1 MFGRRVGR
9 PSSAPDA
16 PATPSVTSDSPIR
29 VDVTPREAYE
39 QRPRLFAALETAFP
53 VKFQVVGSGNADAAI
68 VFATRAASSEV
79 VSGPRLTLLGDAETD
94 QPFGAIAFTESS
106 SVPRPFRGRTL
117 TDSSTGQRLPGTY
130 DDWGVVLAT
139 SPSGPVWMARADGQF
154 VAASWP
160 EELGSGATLREQL
173 TVGRFIGLLPLAHFL
188 RELSAAASWEQPE
201 SKACFVFDDP
211 NLHWW
216 SYGYLDYRKLAAHA
230 EAHDYRVTAATIPL
244 DQWYIH
250 RATARFL
257 REGTSRVSF
266 AIHGNNHTRHEL
278 GRVDDPDRA
287 TTLAAQAL
295 KRASAVHR
303 AGAEIGP
310 VMVPP
315 HGVCSV
321 AMLEGCLRA
330 GFDALCTE
338 WPYWWLAEAD
348 ATSALSGWQPLDR
361 LAGLPV
367 IPRLHVVASDR
378 HDMPFRAFLGQPLV
392 LYAHH
397 TDLKDGLDLLAD
409 RADDVRALG
418 VNSWQSLRDIATD
431 VFSAYRFGENMEFT
445 LYSQKAR
452 IAVPEGVSHA
462 RFVRV
467 GHEPPETTLRLEIRD
482 AGGLREIVHGEAAAV
497 DAGEITVTLRGTPF
511 AASTRGGWPLRG
523 AVRRLLTESRDRAT
537 PFSSRIQARA
547 SRRMAASAQ

>member
-1 MFGRRVGR
+1 M
-9 PSSAPDA
+9 
-16 PATPSVTSDSPIR
+16 TSGSLIR

-53 VKFQVVGSGNADAAI
+53 VKFQVFGSGNADAAI
-68 VFATRAASSEV
+68 VFATRAASSEA
-79 VSGPRLTLLGDAETD
+79 VSGPALTLLGDAETD
-94 QPFGAIAFTESS
+94 QLFGEIAFTDSS

-117 TDSSTGQRLPGTY
+117 MHSSTGQALPGTY
-130 DDWGVVLAT
+130 HDWGLVLAT
-139 SPSGPVWMARADGQF
+139 SPTGPVWMARPDGQF

-160 EELGSGATLREQL
+160 QELGSGATLREQL
-173 TVGRFIGLLPLAHFL
+173 TVGRFMGLLPLAHFL
-188 RELSAAASWEQPE
+188 RELSAAALWEQPE

-257 REGTSRVSF
+257 REGASRVSF

-278 GRVDDPDRA
+278 GRVDDLDRA
-287 TTLAAQAL
+287 STLAAQAL

-315 HGVCSV
+315 HGACSV

-330 GFDALCTE
+330 GFDAVCAE
-338 WPYWWLAEAD
+338 WPYWWLAEPD
-348 ATSALSGWQPLDR
+348 ASSALSGWQPLDR
-361 LAGLPV
+361 IAGLPV
-367 IPRLHVVASDR
+367 IPRLHVTASDR
-378 HDMPFRAFLGQPLV
+378 DDMPFRAFLGQPLV

-418 VNSWQSLRDIATD
+418 VNSWRSLGNIATD

-445 LYSQKAR
+445 LHSRKAR

-467 GHEPPETTLRLEIRD
+467 GREPSETALRLEIRD
-482 AGGLREIVHGEAAAV
+482 AGGVREIAHGEAAAV
-497 DAGEITVTLRGTPF
+497 DAGEITVTVMATPF
-511 AASTRGGWPLRG
+511 AASTRAGWPLRG
-523 AVRRLLTESRDRAT
+523 AVRRLLTESRDRAA

-547 SRRMAASAQ
+547 SRRMAANAQRVGP

>member
-1 MFGRRVGR
+1 M
-9 PSSAPDA
+9 
-16 PATPSVTSDSPIR
+16 TSDSPIR
-29 VDVTPREAYE
+29 VDVTPRETYE
-39 QRPRLFAALETAFP
+39 QRPRLFASLETAFP
-53 VKFQVVGSGNADAAI
+53 VKFQACGSGNADAAI
-68 VFATRAASSEV
+68 VFATRAASSEAV
-79 VSGPRLTLLGDAETD
+79 GGPTLTLVGDAQTD
-94 QPFGAIAFTESS
+94 QPFGAIAFSDAS
-106 SVPRPFRGRTL
+106 SVPRPFRGRAL
-117 TDSSTGQRLPGTY
+117 TDSSTGEALPGTY
-130 DDWGVVLAT
+130 DDWGLVLAT
-139 SPSGPVWMARADGQF
+139 SPTGPVWMARPDGQF

-173 TVGRFIGLLPLAHFL
+173 TVGRFMGLLPLAHFL
-188 RELSAAASWEQPE
+188 RELSVAASWEQPE
-201 SKACFVFDDP
+201 STACFVFDDP

-216 SYGYLDYRKLAAHA
+216 SYGYLDYRELAAHA

-257 REGTSRVSF
+257 REGASRVSF
-266 AIHGNNHTRHEL
+266 AVHGNNHTRHEL
-278 GRVDDPDRA
+278 GRVDDLDRA
-287 TTLAAQAL
+287 STLAAQAL

-315 HGVCSV
+315 HGACSV

-330 GFDALCTE
+330 GFDAVCAE
-338 WPYWWLAEAD
+338 WPYWWLAEPEGP
-348 ATSALSGWQPLDR
+348 SALSGWQPLDR
-361 LAGLPV
+361 IAGLPV
-367 IPRLHVVASDR
+367 IPRLHVTASDR
-378 HDMPFRAFLGQPLV
+378 DDMPFRAFLGQPLV

-418 VNSWQSLRDIATD
+418 VTSWRSLGNIAKD

-467 GHEPPETTLRLEIRD
+467 GREASETTLRLEIRD
-482 AGGLREIVHGEAAAV
+482 AGGLREIAPGEVAAV
-497 DAGEITVTLRGTPF
+497 DAGKVTVTVMVTPL
-511 AASTRGGWPLRG
+511 ADSTRAGWPLRG
-523 AVRRLLTESRDRAT
+523 AVRRLLTESRDRAA
-537 PFSSRIQARA
+537 PFAGRIQARA
-547 SRRMAASAQ
+547 SRRMAASA